1 MAELPFVDRVLN
13 PQDYPEP
20 TKFDKEGRPQTH
32 LLSADIDD
40 KTGNWIVYPK
50 LVIRDGKYVK
60 QSMQDAINSGDSVN
74 FGEDK
79 EGAINY
85 SINYKEELNPNFE
98 QYNEQFSRIKKAIGG
113 EANNLQATLDLLKNP
128 VPNII
133 KAPEKKE
140 MPKLIGKGGMLFD
153 YTDPVD
159 VGLTAL
165 GFTGVGTATAL
176 SIKTARLAAKLKKL
190 EAFKNIPLYHG
201 GFLPSKNALKI
212 KGVDVFYASPSF
224 RIAERYNPVNPENIK
239 LTGKT
244 PKELYKT
251 NRQPGVFEMQPPNKF
266 AVLDKPDKVFKKDV
280 KDYLG
285 DLKSQQKQIIKDNKE
300 NAIQKYGNRPDFNP
314 ESKYYLPTNKL
325 DDLRNLDFKVKDLTR
340 YLKNPKK
347 YDTTQGL
354 GYGYQT
360 GSGVLD
366 VLKVKNYDAV
376 LTNKAFTR
384 LSSPKSKFNKID
396 QADIVSD
403 QVVFLKPMG
412 AKKVSTKQLKK
423 EFEDLSLDDFLQ
435 NIPDWY
441 VKKATGGEVTNLQ
454 AALNM
459 LQNPVTS
466 SISPLGDPTLS
477 PLMECLQKNPIDDFA
492 MMMADP
498 TKGGLRVINT
508 PIKMQFK
515 KLFAARGKF
524 KQLIDKQKFNYDRG
538 LDLASKAD
546 PRDIAQGNF
555 QVHVALESGKRFKR
569 QLNAVEEK
577 IRKLYKDK

>member
-1 MAELPFVDRVLN
+1 MAELPFIDRVRN
-13 PQDYPEP
+13 PQNYPNP

-40 KTGNWIVYPK
+40 QTGNWIVYPK
-50 LVIRDGKYVK
+50 LVIKDGKYVE

-74 FGEDK
+74 FGKDQDS
-79 EGAINY
+79 AIEF
-85 SINYKEELNPNFE
+85 SKTYKDELNPNFE
-98 QYNEQFSRIKKAIGG
+98 KYYEDFRVKKAIGG
-113 EANNLQATLDLLKNP
+113 EANNLQAALNLLKNP

-176 SIKTARLAAKLKKL
+176 SLKAARLAEKLKKL
-190 EAFKNIPLYHG
+190 EAFKKLPLYHG

-212 KGVDVFYASPSF
+212 KGVDVFYASPSYK
-224 RIAERYNPVNPENIK
+224 IAERYNPVNPENIK

-314 ESKYYLPTNKL
+314 ESKYYLPPNKL

-366 VLKVKNYDAV
+366 VLKAKNYDAV

-384 LSSPKSKFNKID
+384 LSSPKSKFKKID
-396 QADIVSD
+396 EADIVSD

-412 AKKVSTKQLKK
+412 AKQVSIKPLRR
-423 EFEDLSLDDFLQ
+423 EYEDLSMDDFLQ
-435 NIPDWY
+435 NVPDWY
-441 VKKATGGEVTNLQ
+441 LKKSTGGEIQSALDEFGIKPIGETSSFKMAMAVLSPEQ
-454 AALNM
+454 KLKKIKLLKKYFDKMSRAESLEKPGAALSDLSDATKLKKGIPYSSTKSIQKELDQ
-459 LQNPVTS
+459 LQGS
-466 SISPLGDPTLS
+466 
-477 PLMECLQKNPIDDFA
+477 EK
-492 MMMADP
+492 
-498 TKGGLRVINT
+498 
-508 PIKMQFK
+508 
-515 KLFAARGKF
+515 
-524 KQLIDKQKFNYDRG
+524 
-538 LDLASKAD
+538 LDLNLLARLRK
-546 PRDIAQGNF
+546 
-555 QVHVALESGKRFKR
+555 E
-569 QLNAVEEK
+569 LN
-577 IRKLYKDK
+577 I

>member
-1 MAELPFVDRVLN
+1 MAELPFIDRVRN
-13 PQDYPEP
+13 PQNYPNP

-40 KTGNWIVYPK
+40 QTGNWIVYPK
-50 LVIRDGKYVK
+50 LVIKDGKYVE

-74 FGEDK
+74 FGKDQDS
-79 EGAINY
+79 AIEF
-85 SINYKEELNPNFE
+85 SKTYKDELNPDFE
-98 QYNEQFSRIKKAIGG
+98 KYYEDFRVKKAIGG
-113 EANNLQATLDLLKNP
+113 EANNLQAALNLLKNP

-176 SIKTARLAAKLKKL
+176 SLKAARLAEKLKKL
-190 EAFKNIPLYHG
+190 EAFKKLPLYHG

-212 KGVDVFYASPSF
+212 KGVDVFYASPSYK
-224 RIAERYNPVNPENIK
+224 IAERYNPVNPENIK

-314 ESKYYLPTNKL
+314 ESKYYLPPNKL

-366 VLKVKNYDAV
+366 VLKAKNYDAV

-384 LSSPKSKFNKID
+384 LSSPKKSNLEKIRD
-396 QADIVSD
+396 ADLVSD

-412 AKKVSTKQLKK
+412 AKQVSIKPLRR
-423 EFEDLSLDDFLQ
+423 EYEDLSMDDFLQ
-435 NIPDWY
+435 NVPDWY
-441 VKKATGGEVTNLQ
+441 LKKSTGGEIQSALDEFGIKPIGETSSFKMAMAVLSPEQ
-454 AALNM
+454 KLKKIKLLKKYFDKMSRAESLEKPGAALSDLSDATKLKKGIPYSSTKSIQKELDQ
-459 LQNPVTS
+459 LQGS
-466 SISPLGDPTLS
+466 
-477 PLMECLQKNPIDDFA
+477 EK
-492 MMMADP
+492 
-498 TKGGLRVINT
+498 
-508 PIKMQFK
+508 
-515 KLFAARGKF
+515 
-524 KQLIDKQKFNYDRG
+524 
-538 LDLASKAD
+538 LDLNLLARLRK
-546 PRDIAQGNF
+546 
-555 QVHVALESGKRFKR
+555 E
-569 QLNAVEEK
+569 LN
-577 IRKLYKDK
+577 I